1 MSNTKNIIR
10 DHYIEKGFL
19 NVRID
24 ISEKEDPDS
33 KKHVLLIIDVNKG
46 EKQNDIREI

>member
-1 MSNTKNIIR
+1 MIITSKK
-10 DHYIEKGFL
+10 DSL

-33 KKHVLLIIDVNKG
+33 KKARALIIDVNKG
-46 EKQNDIREI
+46 EKVKFQKSIL